1 MRHKN
6 RTKQF
11 DTHEGCGMNLLNSNE
26 IHILALERKVSSR
39 PSDSIV
45 RKRLLEQILA
55 PLEQKGPFNFA
66 GVPV

>member
-1 MRHKN
+1 
-6 RTKQF
+6 
-11 DTHEGCGMNLLNSNE
+11 MNLLNSNE
-26 IHILALERKVSSR
+26 IHILALERNVSSR